1 MHTSPVVV
9 TVAGH
14 GEATCAPERCTVTV
28 VVRIETGDV
37 ERSVGTATATVSRL
51 TELINAKFDSNHG
64 PINWWSLDQVRHS
77 RHRPYNKDGLQ
88 LPYVYRAEAAL
99 EVKFSQLGA
108 VGGFVDSVSTL
119 EGVNVGNFD
128 WALTSKSRA
137 ARIVQVRELAIRDA
151 QSKAE
156 TYARSL
162 GRNTVHPVAIAD
174 PGMLGVDAG
183 TSYGGVGAR
192 AFAAGGSN
200 EAIALKPENI
210 TLSADVHARF
220 EAW

>member
-14 GEATCAPERCTVTV
+14 GEATFPPERCTVSL

-37 ERSVGTATATVSRL
+37 ERSVATATATVKQL
-51 TELINAKFDSNHG
+51 TALIAERFDSDHG

-77 RHRPYNKDGLQ
+77 RHRPFNQDGLQ

-99 EVKFSQLGA
+99 EVKFSRLEAIGA
-108 VGGFVDSVSTL
+108 FVDSASTL
-119 EGVNVGNFD
+119 EGVNIGNFD
-128 WALTSKSRA
+128 WALTTKSRA
-137 ARIVQVRELAIRDA
+137 ARIAGVRELAIRDA

-156 TYARSL
+156 TYAKSVGRSS
-162 GRNTVHPVAIAD
+162 VHPVAIAD
-174 PGMLGVDAG
+174 PCMLGVDSS
-183 TSYGGVGAR
+183 SYHGGVGAR
-192 AFAAGGSN
+192 VFAAGGAA
-200 EAIALKPENI
+200 EPIALKPENI
-210 TLSADVHARF
+210 TLTADVHARF